1 MKLKPFFLL
10 CCLAVSMAV
19 TAQTKPPVK
28 PAVAPAMQKFKP
40 PRLYTSIGS
49 QKDSIITMGVND
61 AINLVNQ
68 SIQVTDEKKG
78 VYSITSY
85 QCLYKRKAV
94 TEDEETGKVSPTT
107 STVVQR
113 FTSTPLSEI
122 WRKTIYEQLKAGEEI
137 SFFDI
142 VVKDSQNRL
151 MFAPGFK
158 IIVK

>member
-1 MKLKPFFLL
+1 MKLKPLLFF
-10 CCLAVSMAV
+10 CCIAVSV
-19 TAQTKPPVK
+19 TTSAQTKPVK
-28 PAVAPAMQKFKP
+28 PAVAPAIQKFKP
-40 PRLYTSIGS
+40 PRLYTSIGT
-49 QKDSIITMGVND
+49 QKDSIINIGVTD
-61 AINLVNQ
+61 AVNLVNQ
-68 SIQVTDEKKG
+68 PITVTDDKKG

-85 QCLYKRKAV
+85 QCLYKRKTV

-107 STVVQR
+107 FTVVQQ

-122 WRKTIYEQLKAGEEI
+122 WRKTIYEQLKPGEEI